1 MSSPVDDEIEAIRS
15 VLAALEPLKDQARR
29 SVLEYVTKRLGILA
43 PVERPV
49 TGAPQVP
56 LAPTEPPRQD
66 ASGATHIKA
75 FKELKG
81 PKSAN
86 EMSALVAYFL
96 AELAPEDKRKQT
108 VNTTD
113 IKTYFKIADFPLP
126 QQIKMTL
133 PNAKNAGYFDMV
145 GDGEYRL
152 NAIGHNLVVHS
163 LPRSGSAPRRAKKPH
178 RPK

>member
-1 MSSPVDDEIEAIRS
+1 MPSPVDDEIEAIRS
-15 VLAALEPLKDQARR
+15 VLSALEPLQHEARR
-29 SVLEYVTKRLGILA
+29 SVLEYVIKRLGVSLQTA
-43 PVERPV
+43 NTPVSSPALLPSLETNKPD
-49 TGAPQVP
+49 TNSPA
-56 LAPTEPPRQD
+56 
-66 ASGATHIKA
+66 HIKA

-81 PKSAN
+81 PRSAN

-108 VNTTD
+108 VNTAD

-133 PNAKNAGYFDMV
+133 PNAKNAGYFDLA

-163 LPRSGSAPRRAKKPH
+163 MPRGGAIAKRPKKPH
-178 RPK
+178 KPK